1 MVSCRRARRFVPWHG
16 ASSDTSSLGTN
27 VLSALAETADITNLR
42 SEAAGRTGARQDTL
56 KFAEAA
62 LAESKR
68 EGLLLAVRARWAALA
83 VTAVT
88 LPIVNPNWDV
98 IYYVLMLSFFA
109 LIGWAQLKVGKVG
122 RSPLEVFLIICD
134 LALLTFLS
142 VVPNPW
148 SNLHWPIGMQFRFD
162 SFIYFFIF
170 LSTATLAFS
179 WRTVLGI
186 GGWTTALWA
195 VAVGWAYLQ
204 PEAHAALSDR
214 VREAV
219 GADIRMFEIIDPS
232 AIGFGARFQQV
243 TVFVI
248 VAAILAL
255 MVRRSNALLV
265 SHAGIERERANLARY
280 FSPNVVKELSGNDE
294 PLTRVRTQ
302 DVAVLFADIVGF
314 TAYADGRD
322 PREVIG
328 TLRQFHERME
338 REVFRHGGTLDKYL
352 GDGLMATF
360 GTPFTGDSDAL
371 NALRCARGMI
381 ASIAELN
388 KERGYRNEPPIQVSV
403 GLHYGQVVLGDIGL
417 NQLEFAVIGTTVNA
431 ASRLESLTREFGC
444 AIVVS
449 DALVRQARAGS
460 NHSSADFALLVEQP
474 AQVIRGLEQPVGVW
488 TCANAA
494 P

>member
-1 MVSCRRARRFVPWHG
+1 
-16 ASSDTSSLGTN
+16 
-27 VLSALAETADITNLR
+27 LSALAEAADITNLR
-42 SEAAGRTGARQDTL
+42 SETAGRADARQDTL

-62 LAESKR
+62 LADSKR
-68 EGLLLAVRARWAALA
+68 DGLLLAVRARWVALA

-88 LPIVNPNWDV
+88 LPIINPNWDV
-98 IYYVLMLSFFA
+98 IYYVLMLGFFA

-122 RSPLEVFLIICD
+122 RSRPELFLIFCD

-148 SNLHWPIGMQFRFD
+148 SSVHWPIGMQFRFD

-170 LSTATLAFS
+170 LATATLAYS
-179 WRTVLGI
+179 WRTVIAI
-186 GGWTTALWA
+186 GFWTSALWA

-204 PEAHAALSDR
+204 PESHAALSER

-232 AIGFGARFQQV
+232 SIGFGARFQQV
-243 TVFVI
+243 TVFII

-255 MVRRSNALLV
+255 AVRRSNALLV

-280 FSPNVVKELSGNDE
+280 FSPNVVNELSGNDK

-322 PREVIG
+322 PTEVIG

-338 REVFRHGGTLDKYL
+338 REVFQHGGTLDKYL

-360 GTPFTGDSDAL
+360 GTPFAGDSDAL

-381 ASIAELN
+381 GSIAELN
-388 KERGYRNEPPIQVSV
+388 RERSGRNEPPIQVSV

-417 NQLEFAVIGTTVNA
+417 NRLEFAVIGTTVNA

-449 DALVRQARAGS
+449 DALVRQAQAES

-474 AQVIRGLEQPVGVW
+474 AQIIRGLEQPVGIW
-488 TCANAA
+488 TCANVT

>member
-1 MVSCRRARRFVPWHG
+1 
-16 ASSDTSSLGTN
+16 
-27 VLSALAETADITNLR
+27 LSALAETADITNLR
-42 SEAAGRTGARQDTL
+42 REAAARTGAQQDTL

-62 LAESKR
+62 LADSKR
-68 EGLLLAVRARWAALA
+68 DGLLLAVRARWVALA
-83 VTAVT
+83 ITAVT
-88 LPIVNPNWDV
+88 LPIINPNWDV
-98 IYYVLMLSFFA
+98 IYYVLMLGFFA
-109 LIGWAQLKVGKVG
+109 VIGWAQLKVGKVG
-122 RSPLEVFLIICD
+122 RSRPELFLIFCD

-148 SNLHWPIGMQFRFD
+148 SNVHWPIGMQFRFD

-170 LSTATLAFS
+170 LATATLAYS
-179 WRTVLGI
+179 WRTVIAI
-186 GGWTTALWA
+186 GFWTSALWA

-204 PEAHAALSDR
+204 PETHAALSDR

-219 GADIRMFEIIDPS
+219 GGDIRMFEIIDPS
-232 AIGFGARFQQV
+232 AIGFGERFQQV
-243 TVFVI
+243 TVFII

-255 MVRRSNALLV
+255 AVRRSNALLI

-280 FSPNVVKELSGNDE
+280 FSPNVVNELSGNDE

-328 TLRQFHERME
+328 SLRQFHERME

-381 ASIAELN
+381 GSIAELN
-388 KERGYRNEPPIQVSV
+388 RERSDRNEPPIQVSV

-431 ASRLESLTREFGC
+431 ASRLEGLTREFGC

-449 DALVRQARAGS
+449 DALVRQARAES

-474 AQVIRGLEQPVGVW
+474 AQIIRGLEQPVGIW
-488 TCANAA
+488 TCAHVAA
-494 P
+494 

>member
-1 MVSCRRARRFVPWHG
+1 MAEAADVPY
-16 ASSDTSSLGTN
+16 LG
-27 VLSALAETADITNLR
+27 DQR
-42 SEAAGRTGARQDTL
+42 AGRTDARQDTL

-62 LAESKR
+62 LVDSKR
-68 EGLLLAVRARWAALA
+68 EGLLLAVQARWVALA

-88 LPIVNPNWDV
+88 LPIINPNREV
-98 IYYVLMLSFFA
+98 IYYILMLGFFA
-109 LIGWAQLKVGKVG
+109 LIGLAQLKVGKVG

-148 SNLHWPIGMQFRFD
+148 SSVHWPIGMQFRFD

-170 LSTATLAFS
+170 IATATLAYS
-179 WRTVLGI
+179 WRTVLAMGM
-186 GGWTTALWA
+186 WTSALWA
-195 VAVGWAYLQ
+195 IAVGWAYLQ
-204 PEAHAALSDR
+204 PESHAALSAR

-219 GADIRMFEIIDPS
+219 GADIRLFEIIDPS
-232 AIGFGARFQQV
+232 SIGFGARFQQV
-243 TVFVI
+243 IVFII

-255 MVRRSNALLV
+255 AVRRSNALLI

-280 FSPNVVKELSGNDE
+280 FSPNVVDQLSGNDA
-294 PLTRVRTQ
+294 PLTQVHTQ

-314 TAYADGRD
+314 TTYADGRD
-322 PREVIG
+322 PKEVIG

-338 REVFRHGGTLDKYL
+338 TEVFRHGGTLDKYL

-388 KERGYRNEPPIQVSV
+388 SERSNRNEPPIQVSV

-417 NQLEFAVIGTTVNA
+417 NRLEFAVIGTTVNA
-431 ASRLESLTREFGC
+431 ASRLESLTRKFGC

-449 DALVRQARAGS
+449 DALVRQARAEPS
-460 NHSSADFALLVEQP
+460 HSSTDFALLVEQP
-474 AQVIRGLEQPVGVW
+474 AQTIRGLEQPVGIW
-488 TCANAA
+488 TCAHVGRSMT